1 MQRSQKEIYRY
12 RIYGELY
19 NIKGT
24 EPCSGRERE
33 IRKRHNYIDIREK
46 LPWIQVCPLSTM
58 IVGSGSNSD
67 Q

>member
-33 IRKRHNYIDIREK
+33 IR
-46 LPWIQVCPLSTM
+46 
-58 IVGSGSNSD
+58 
-67 Q
+67 